1 MGFNE
6 MAVICDGWQV
16 FTWGHRLVTP
26 RRVVI
31 ARNIRKAGNTVLKF
45 HRKERLNVI
54 SIAAGMTHSIALTDD
69 GALFYWASSDPDLR
83 CHQVLLYF
91 VKLFISFCWIFSMI
105 KWRIILLVVI
115 FAMWKRYS

>member
-1 MGFNE
+1 MRWT
-6 MAVICDGWQV
+6 VIGDGWQV

-31 ARNIRKAGNTVLKF
+31 ARNIRKVGNTMLKF

-54 SIAAGMTHSIALTDD
+54 AIAAGVTHSIALTDD

-91 VKLFISFCWIFSMI
+91 LKKFICFC
-105 KWRIILLVVI
+105 
-115 FAMWKRYS
+115 